1 MRGNPAQGQLYTY
14 QDFGW
19 QVPGNPGSSP
29 TVIQGHVFK
38 VGTTQPLPGVNVSTD
53 LSGYWTLTDAAGAY
67 ILNVAPG
74 TYNVT
79 ASLKGYYPQ
88 TMTVTLVQGQG
99 VILDFALTP
108 KPTILQGHVHIQGT
122 TQGIPGVKVTTDL
135 GGYSVQTDA
144 TGAFSMEV
152 TPGTYNVTAT
162 SEGYYPQTVVVTL
175 AQGDAVTQDFPLAP
189 IPVYQTSLGLLMA
202 AVAGFGLPLFFLLWR
217 RLRRRGAVPLGP
229 GARGLTPGG
238 RGP

>member
-122 TQGIPGVKVTTDL
+122 TQGIPGVRVTTDL